1 MKLLY
6 VRRSDRKGKKFVA
19 KFSLDNGSE
28 RTVHFGSVVS
38 TTFSEGASES
48 KKSAYLA
55 RHKVR
60 ENWNDPLSAGALSRW
75 IAWNKRS
82 LRASIADFKK
92 RFKL

>member
-6 VRRSDRKGKKFVA
+6 VRRSDRKGKKLVA
-19 KFSLDNGSE
+19 QFSLDSGSK
-28 RTVHFGSVVS
+28 RTVHFGSAVS
-38 TTFSEGASES
+38 TTYTEGATDI
-48 KKSAYLA
+48 KKNAYLA

-75 IAWNKRS
+75 ILWNKRS

-92 RFKL
+92 RFNL

>member
-6 VRRSDRKGKKFVA
+6 VRRSDRKGKKLVA

-28 RTVHFGSVVS
+28 RTVHFGSAVS

-60 ENWNDPLSAGALSRW
+60 EDWTNALSRGALSRW
-75 IAWNKRS
+75 ILWNKRS
-82 LRASIADFKK
+82 LKASIADFKK